1 LGVWIAS
8 FDVNFL
14 KEFLKLFVEMHFRIS
29 FEGIQLY
36 LFLDIGIK
44 SYGEIKIMEEVWARR
59 ASAVANHHE
68 LAGCAQKDR
77 HEEEG
82 EICNGKKKA
91 LVYGASLLLVT
102 TGPPTSSWG
111 LVGSG
116 LPTGGRWSSTHRQ
129 SLVDRL
135 GSSSG

>member
-44 SYGEIKIMEEVWARR
+44 SYGEIKIMEEV
-59 ASAVANHHE
+59 
-68 LAGCAQKDR
+68 
-77 HEEEG
+77 
-82 EICNGKKKA
+82 
-91 LVYGASLLLVT
+91 
-102 TGPPTSSWG
+102 
-111 LVGSG
+111 
-116 LPTGGRWSSTHRQ
+116 
-129 SLVDRL
+129 
-135 GSSSG
+135 